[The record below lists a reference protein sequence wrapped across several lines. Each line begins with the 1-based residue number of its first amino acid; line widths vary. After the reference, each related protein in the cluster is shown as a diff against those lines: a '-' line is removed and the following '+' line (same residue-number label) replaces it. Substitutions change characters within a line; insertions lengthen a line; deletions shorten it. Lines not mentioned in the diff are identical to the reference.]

1 MKHIWLNTTGLKKF
15 MKKSKTKDEKQ
26 WLNKL
31 AESGCCICR
40 RYHDVTDAPPCNIHH
55 IREGLGISQRNNS
68 YMCLPL
74 CHHHHQGKDG
84 FHTSPKQWIEKYGKE
99 SKMLEW
105 VLDNL

>member
-1 MKHIWLNTTGLKKF
+1 MNTTELKKF

-40 RYHDVTDAPPCNIHH
+40 KYHGIIDAPPCNIHH

-74 CHHHHQGKDG
+74 CKHHHQSGPPG
-84 FHTSPKQWIEKYGKE
+84 EAFHASPKQWIDRYGKE
-99 SKMLEW
+99 SEMLEW